1 MREVKIKSE
10 QLAGN
15 EVRNGQILDE
25 CDLLKY
31 QIQESQKM
39 ATEMKL
45 KADVLISTNEGLTSE
60 KEHLTSE
67 LKETRQLMKGYEK
80 KVGELIV
87 DLS

>member
-31 QIQESQKM
+31 QIQESQKI

-45 KADVLISTNEGLTSE
+45 
-60 KEHLTSE
+60 
-67 LKETRQLMKGYEK
+67 
-80 KVGELIV
+80 
-87 DLS
+87 